1 MYDPAQNPPDEF
13 RPFAADPTSMS
24 ICVACPTRGKF
35 TAYQNMGDT
44 CRHVIQFRETA
55 SSSAYGVKRYTLIEN
70 QAIFIFVLQLDLF
83 MKVRWLRLSRIM

>member
-35 TAYQNMGDT
+35 TANKNMGDT
-44 CRHVIQFRETA
+44 YGHVIQFRETP
-55 SSSAYGVKRYTLIEN
+55 SSSTYGAERDTIEN
-70 QAIFIFVLQLDLF
+70 QTIFILVLQLDLVI
-83 MKVRWLRLSRIM
+83 KVRWPCRIM